1 MYAGMLVLM
10 YIICF
15 YVCMYAYTCIYV
27 CFLGKYLHAICKAFT
42 ADNNGKN
49 SIISLLFSGGAA
61 GALAAGA
68 VTPTDVIKTR

>member
-1 MYAGMLVLM
+1 MYVCM
-10 YIICF
+10 F
-15 YVCMYAYTCIYV
+15 VCMYAYTCSYV
-27 CFLGKYLHAICKAFT
+27 CFLGKYLHAIYKAFT